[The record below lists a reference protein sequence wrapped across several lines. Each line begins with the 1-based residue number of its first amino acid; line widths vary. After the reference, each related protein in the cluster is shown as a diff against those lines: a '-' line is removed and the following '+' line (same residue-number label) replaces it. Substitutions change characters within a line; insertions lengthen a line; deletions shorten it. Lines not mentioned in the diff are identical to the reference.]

1 MTKLDAAQ
9 FMGVVTSPDYISCS
23 RVAETAVIQVRA
35 RDQDAEDDPLN
46 PAGQIE
52 YSIVSTHKHFKIDA
66 ETGWLSTNKVTR
78 AQGRLYYGHVN
89 GRWQMEGTKIISVT
103 LNISNELVLHTS
115 TSYLPFNMV

>member
-1 MTKLDAAQ
+1 M
-9 FMGVVTSPDYISCS
+9 
-23 RVAETAVIQVRA
+23 RA

-78 AQGRLYYGHVN
+78 AQWREIILCPCQWKV
-89 GRWQMEGTKIISVT
+89 EGTKIISMT
-103 LNISNELVLHTS
+103 LNNSNELVLHTS
-115 TSYLPFNMV
+115 YLPFNMV